1 MSLYPELKQ
10 ELDQA
15 FQKLQSNRIEKADYL
30 DLKRKLIIVELL
42 FELPDVDMERKHE
55 ISGMIFADADPNK
68 AIAAGSSK
76 KNILMTYVPFLFP
89 ERSADI
95 EKRAKTRSNKLSD
108 AEFLDSLNDPSR
120 YGGDLAV
127 EHISNALRLASI
139 FFTDQI
145 EKSCSRLCHK
155 AQHLQEEALK
165 KQIDFQS
172 ARKREEQYIDWRSAF
187 LHDFHSIQSDQ
198 TPENQTKR

>member
-1 MSLYPELKQ
+1 MKQ
-10 ELDQA
+10 EVDQA
-15 FQKLQSNRIEKADYL
+15 FQKLQSNGVEKEDYL

-55 ISGMIFADADPNK
+55 ISGMIFADADPNE
-68 AIAAGSSK
+68 AIAAGSSQ
-76 KNILMTYVPFLFP
+76 KNTLMTYFTSLFFK

-95 EKRAKTRSNKLSD
+95 KKRAKTRSNKLSD
-108 AEFLDSLNDPSR
+108 AKFLESLNDPSR

-139 FFTDQI
+139 FFKDQI
-145 EKSCSRLCHK
+145 EKSCIRLGHK
-155 AQHLQEEALK
+155 AQHLQEETLK
-165 KQIDFQS
+165 KLIDFQI
-172 ARKREEQYIDWRSAF
+172 AQKREEQYVDWRSAF

-198 TPENQTKR
+198 TSENQTER